1 MWFTF
6 LFCFLKKTK
15 RQEEQTN
22 LPRVGYRKVSVSL
35 SANIRRL
42 KTDRVDFYILVFR
55 RERSREKFKS
65 PC

>member
-1 MWFTF
+1 M
-6 LFCFLKKTK
+6 KKTK

-65 PC
+65 PY